1 MDCDEFRT
9 QGKVMIDYI
18 CQYLE
23 TLNQRRVIPN
33 IEPNYL
39 RPLLPDE
46 APVEPEDWDVIME
59 DIEKKIMPGITHW
72 QHPRFHAYFPS
83 GNSFPSILADMLS
96 DAIGAMGFSWAASP
110 ACTELETIMLDWF
123 GKAIGLPDQFLSNKE
138 GSIGGGVIQG
148 SASECVLV
156 SMLAARAHMLVRL
169 KKQYPMVEDGV
180 LLSKLIAYCSKEAHS
195 CVEKAAMICFVK
207 LRILEPDEKNALRGK
222 TLMMAM
228 EEDETMGLIP
238 FFVSTTLGTTSCAS
252 FDNLQEIGPVCQ
264 KFPGVWLHVDAAYAG
279 NAFICPEL
287 KYLLKGVEYA
297 DSFNT
302 NPNKFLLIAFDCSTM
317 WVRDKLKL
325 TKALVVNPLYL
336 EHTHSKDLSID
347 FRHWGIPL
355 SRRFRSL
362 KLWFVFRRFGI
373 SGLQNY
379 IRHHI
384 KLAKKFEE
392 LVRKDT
398 RFEVCNEVK
407 LGLVCFRLKG
417 TDQLNKQ
424 LLLNINESGRLHM
437 VPAQVNEKYII
448 RFSVNDVNAKEADI
462 DIAWQIIKEYA
473 EDVLAQNIEKER
485 ARELQDE
492 VYDLLERKKK
502 ETLAHKRSF
511 FVRMVSDPKI
521 YNPSVARNLPSSR
534 RHLTETET
542 EDLDDKGSSVRP
554 PTRASWV
561 SWPLAFLFQGITEEG
576 SSSDVPIRF
585 RHLDTKV
592 HLKPN
597 ERATNGGN
605 GGSNSPSPEGES
617 CKSPRRTPSPSHERK
632 H

>member
-1 MDCDEFRT
+1 
-9 QGKVMIDYI
+9 
-18 CQYLE
+18 
-23 TLNQRRVIPN
+23 
-33 IEPNYL
+33 
-39 RPLLPDE
+39 
-46 APVEPEDWDVIME
+46 
-59 DIEKKIMPGITHW
+59 
-72 QHPRFHAYFPS
+72 
-83 GNSFPSILADMLS
+83 
-96 DAIGAMGFSWAASP
+96 
-110 ACTELETIMLDWF
+110 
-123 GKAIGLPDQFLSNKE
+123 
-138 GSIGGGVIQG
+138 
-148 SASECVLV
+148 
-156 SMLAARAHMLVRL
+156 MLAARAHMLVRL

>member
-18 CQYLE
+18 CHYLE
-23 TLNQRRVIPN
+23 TLGQRRVIPN

-39 RPLLPDE
+39 RSLLPDE
-46 APVEPEDWDVIME
+46 APVEPEDWDAIMK
-59 DIEKKIMPGITHW
+59 DVEKKIMPGITHW

-96 DAIGAMGFSWAASP
+96 DAIGAIGFSWAASP
-110 ACTELETIMLDWF
+110 ACTELETIVLDWF

-156 SMLAARAHMLVRL
+156 SMLAARAHTLVRL
-169 KKQYPMVEDGV
+169 KKQYPMVEEGV

-207 LRILEPDEKNALRGK
+207 LRILEPDEKNSLRGK

-252 FDNLQEIGPVCQ
+252 FDKLQEIGPVCQ

-302 NPNKFLLIAFDCSTM
+302 NPNKWLLTAFDCSAM

-336 EHTHSKDLSID
+336 EHSHSKDLSID
-347 FRHWGIPL
+347 YRHWGIPL

-362 KLWFVFRRFGI
+362 KLWFVFRRLGI

-384 KLAKKFEE
+384 KLAQRFEE
-392 LVRKDT
+392 LVIKDK

-407 LGLVCFRLKG
+407 LGLVCFRLRG

-437 VPAQVNEKYII
+437 VPAQINEKYII
-448 RFSVNDVNAKEADI
+448 RFCVTDVNAKEADI
-462 DIAWQIIKEYA
+462 DFAWQIIKEYA
-473 EDVLAQNIEKER
+473 EEVLSQNVEKER
-485 ARELQDE
+485 AL
-492 VYDLLERKKK
+492 
-502 ETLAHKRSF
+502 
-511 FVRMVSDPKI
+511 VSI
-521 YNPSVARNLPSSR
+521 ANNMCFRF
-534 RHLTETET
+534 H
-542 EDLDDKGSSVRP
+542 
-554 PTRASWV
+554 AS
-561 SWPLAFLFQGITEEG
+561 T
-576 SSSDVPIRF
+576 
-585 RHLDTKV
+585 
-592 HLKPN
+592 
-597 ERATNGGN
+597 
-605 GGSNSPSPEGES
+605 
-617 CKSPRRTPSPSHERK
+617 
-632 H
+632 